1 MTRLVGADVDMTS
14 SGYLAIRWC
23 GLTHFVRLTAAE
35 FDVFTALERVR
46 CEEAGIQAAKSDGG
60 NRGVTLRRAKAK
72 AATA

>member
-1 MTRLVGADVDMTS
+1 MTRLIGADIDLTS
-14 SGYLAIRWC
+14 SGYLVVRWC
-23 GLTHFVRLTAAE
+23 GLTHFVRLSAAGY
-35 FDVFTALERVR
+35 DVFTALERVR